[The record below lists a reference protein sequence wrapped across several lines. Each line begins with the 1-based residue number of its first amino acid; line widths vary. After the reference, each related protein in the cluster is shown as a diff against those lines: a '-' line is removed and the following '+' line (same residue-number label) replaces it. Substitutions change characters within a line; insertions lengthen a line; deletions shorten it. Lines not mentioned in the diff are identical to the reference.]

1 MKNILKNPLRN
12 LYVYHLPLLN
22 RKWDLYKK
30 KCDKKTLILHKTTY
44 PALRRPQ
51 GAFLISPT
59 DIIEHHLQKK
69 GLVEKKIKF
78 GNCLERETEEPT
90 GHQSQNINL
99 ISQALPYKDKEV
111 FV

>member
-1 MKNILKNPLRN
+1 MGLIE
-12 LYVYHLPLLN
+12 
-22 RKWDLYKK
+22 K

-69 GLVEKKIKF
+69 GLVEKKDKIRKLS
-78 GNCLERETEEPT
+78 GARDRGANRSPITEHKSNKSGVT
-90 GHQSQNINL
+90 
-99 ISQALPYKDKEV
+99 V
-111 FV
+111 